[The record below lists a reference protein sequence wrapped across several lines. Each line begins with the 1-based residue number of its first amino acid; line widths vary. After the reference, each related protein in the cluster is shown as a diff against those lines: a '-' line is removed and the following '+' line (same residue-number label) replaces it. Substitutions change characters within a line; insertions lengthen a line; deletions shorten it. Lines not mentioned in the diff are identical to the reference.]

1 MKAKDLVTFMQTGM
15 QYQDDTYT
23 LKVGCFLCTR
33 GTADIVF
40 DNEHFHIEPHTLMML
55 YPNAQIH
62 VLHHSDDWSG
72 RIEID
77 NVEAYYPTL
86 DIIDAR
92 SRVLIRNQRCI
103 HISEAEAQRLLRLSD
118 LINTSVTDVHP
129 EKAPLSVLDKLGTE
143 RLRFLRSTLL
153 IEIALLFL
161 SHQPGEQLV
170 CSPHEGI
177 VNNFLG
183 QMLRDCHTER
193 TVAYYADLQHLSP
206 YYFSTIIRE
215 STGKTPLQWI
225 TMFTINLSKH
235 YLTDTEMSIKEIA
248 DTLHFPDQSTFGRYF
263 KHHMGCSP
271 GEYRKGVKF

>member
-1 MKAKDLVTFMQTGM
+1 MKTKELVTFLQTGM
-15 QYQDDTYT
+15 QLGDGAYT
-23 LKVGCFLCTR
+23 VEVGFFLCTR

-40 DNEHFHIEPHTLMML
+40 DNVHFHIKPHTLMML

-62 VLHHSDDWSG
+62 VLHHSDDWEG
-72 RIEID
+72 RIEVD
-77 NVEAYYPTL
+77 SLEAYYPTL

-92 SRVLIRNQRCI
+92 SRVLIRNLRCI
-103 HISEAEAQRLLRLSD
+103 NISETEARHLLQLCEFIKTLSTHIPPEEAPHSILASLNAQRQ
-118 LINTSVTDVHP
+118 
-129 EKAPLSVLDKLGTE
+129 
-143 RLRFLRSTLL
+143 RFLRSTVMV
-153 IEIALLFL
+153 EIAILFL
-161 SHQPGEQLV
+161 SHQPSEQLV
-170 CSPHEGI
+170 RSPHEGI

-183 QMLRDCHTER
+183 HMLRDCHSER

-271 GEYRKGVKF
+271 GEYRKGIKF